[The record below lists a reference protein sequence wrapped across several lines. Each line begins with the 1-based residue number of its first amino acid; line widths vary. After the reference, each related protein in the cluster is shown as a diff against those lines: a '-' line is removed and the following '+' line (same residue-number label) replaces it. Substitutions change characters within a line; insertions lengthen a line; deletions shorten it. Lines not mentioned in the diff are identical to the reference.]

1 MPVHEMT
8 SRTLPTEPADRSQR
22 AGRFVQQ
29 QAGAEGF
36 SAFIP
41 APLPPDPPLVYSPE
55 LRRASEDAAH
65 ALGRLDGA
73 SGLIE
78 PDRLL
83 YMYVR
88 KEAVLSS
95 QIEGTQSTLSDLLT
109 YESNQAPGTP
119 VDDVRDVSRYVAAIL
134 HATETLRTGRL
145 PLSLRL
151 IRETHAL
158 LMRDGRGTRQT
169 PGEFRTTQNWIG
181 GSRPGNA
188 RFVPPPPPEMHV
200 ALDNF
205 EKYLHDAYGRTPP
218 VLKAGIAHAQFETIH
233 PFLDGNG
240 RLGRLLVSLMFVA
253 DGLLERPFFYLSLY
267 LRENRADYYDAL
279 QRVRT
284 HGDWEGWLLFYLVG
298 VETVARQAT
307 ETTRALSALFRDDE
321 ARVRHVGRSAS
332 TALRVYEALRR
343 RIIVTATHLTHEL
356 GLTWPAVQ
364 GALTRLEGLGIA
376 REITGRARGRIYAY
390 DQQLAL
396 LDRGAAPTNSA
407 AASPRLPQDGSA

>member
-1 MPVHEMT
+1 MAPKAE
-8 SRTLPTEPADRSQR
+8 SPDLADRSHR

-29 QAGAEGF
+29 QAGPEGF

-41 APLPPDPPLVYSPE
+41 APLPPDPAIVYTPE

-95 QIEGTQSTLSDLLT
+95 QIEGTQSTLSDLLA
-109 YESNQAPGTP
+109 YESDQAPGTP
-119 VDDVRDVSRYVAAIL
+119 IDDVRDVSHYVAAIL
-134 HATETLRTGRL
+134 HATETLQSGRL

-151 IRETHAL
+151 LRETHAH
-158 LMRDGRGTRQT
+158 LMQDGRGARQT
-169 PGEFRTTQNWIG
+169 PGEFRTTQNWVG

-188 RFVPPPPPEMHV
+188 RFVPPPPSEMRD

-218 VLKAGIAHAQFETIH
+218 ILKAGIAHAQFETIH

-284 HGDWEGWLLFYLVG
+284 HGDWEGWLRFYLVG
-298 VETVARQAT
+298 VEAVARQAT
-307 ETTRALSALFRDDE
+307 ETTKALSTLFRDDE
-321 ARVRHVGRSAS
+321 ARVRLVGRSAG
-332 TALRVYEALRR
+332 TALRVYQALRR
-343 RIIVTATHLTHEL
+343 RIIVTATHLTREL
-356 GLTWPAVQ
+356 DLTWPAVQ
-364 GALTRLEGLGIA
+364 GALTRLEALGIA
-376 REITGRARGRIYAY
+376 REITGRARGRVYAY
-390 DQQLAL
+390 SQQLAL
-396 LDRGAAPTNSA
+396 LNRGVSSPPDRGGN
-407 AASPRLPQDGSA
+407 D